1 MNPDWQK
8 FYEITKNRPP
18 SDLLI
23 RAMNFVEK
31 RDNALDLGSG
41 ALKDSKYLVKAGFK
55 KVFAVDQEKPPA
67 DILQEIAGEHIISV
81 ITKFDEFEFPPNKFD
96 LINAQ
101 YSLPFNS
108 PTSFPKVWDNIKNSL
123 SPRGVFT
130 GQFFGDRDEWNNSDT
145 SMIFNSR
152 KQAEQLLADL
162 EVLELTEEEKDGQTA
177 DGSPKYWHVFHV
189 IAKRRKL
196 K

>member
-41 ALKDSKYLVKAGFK
+41 ALKDSKYLVKAVFK